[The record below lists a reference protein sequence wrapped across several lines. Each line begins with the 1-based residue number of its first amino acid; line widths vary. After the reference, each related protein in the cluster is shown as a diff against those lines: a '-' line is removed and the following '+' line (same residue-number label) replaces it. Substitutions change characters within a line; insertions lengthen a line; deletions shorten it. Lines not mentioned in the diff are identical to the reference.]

1 MAVFK
6 GSYYWQ
12 RMPSA
17 CLTPITGSDRWYG
30 WCRSMA
36 CWGIFFG
43 LANETESLRFVRY
56 NHINMLSRYCI
67 MTLCLCLYAS
77 NEINK
82 HKKQQHWLKCH
93 WGTCGI
99 SLLVLIFMCQ
109 IAQLPT
115 QRGSGGPT
123 DPCCQLP
130 RGCQLMLSTHYQ
142 PVTIQKSSY
151 SLTSGWIDQYQ

>member
-17 CLTPITGSDRWYG
+17 CLTPITGSDRYA

-36 CWGIFFG
+36 CRGIFFG
-43 LANETESLRFVRY
+43 LANETESLRFARY
-56 NHINMLSRYCI
+56 NHINMLSQYST

-77 NEINK
+77 NEINIRNNNIDLNVIGEHVGFPFWSWFYCVK
-82 HKKQQHWLKCH
+82 FNNFRPKE
-93 WGTCGI
+93 
-99 SLLVLIFMCQ
+99 
-109 IAQLPT
+109 
-115 QRGSGGPT
+115 GPM

-142 PVTIQKSSY
+142 PVTIQKSILQSY
-151 SLTSGWIDQYQ
+151 